1 MKPFLR
7 MLESAEKCD
16 ELLSCIFGL
25 NALERQ
31 LYLALVNEELNIKKV
46 SLRVGKE
53 RSVVYR
59 ALQKLIDHG
68 LCRKEKK
75 LLAKG
80 GYFFV
85 YSAREPAQVKADILG
100 RMAAMEEHLRLV
112 LDDFGRKVEEE
123 KKEYRKRRENPPH
136 EPKNRG

>member
-16 ELLSCIFGL
+16 ELLSCLFGL

-31 LYLALVNEELNIKKV
+31 LYFTLVNEELDIKEV
-46 SLRVGKE
+46 SRRVGKE

-59 ALQKLIDHG
+59 ALQRLTDHG

-85 YSAREPAQVKADILG
+85 YSAREPAQVKADILA
-100 RMAAMEEHLRLV
+100 RMTAMEEHLKIV
-112 LDDFGRKVEEE
+112 LDNFEKKVEEE
-123 KKEYRKRRENPPH
+123 RKVYRKTQEKHLP
-136 EPKNRG
+136 EAKNQ